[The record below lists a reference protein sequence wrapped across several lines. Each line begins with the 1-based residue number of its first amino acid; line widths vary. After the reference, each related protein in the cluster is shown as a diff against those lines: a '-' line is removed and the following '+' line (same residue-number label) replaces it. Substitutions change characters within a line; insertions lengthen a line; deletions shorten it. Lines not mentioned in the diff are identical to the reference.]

1 MPISPFVPIPIR
13 GLLVPGNVDL
23 SNRPRVK
30 NPDGSISTV
39 RSISIGVDG
48 KEVLIPTI
56 TPDGKSLTNAQAI
69 QRFQQTGEHL
79 GVFDSPDSAT
89 NYAQMLHRSQAMTL
103 GDYHQANR

>member
-1 MPISPFVPIPIR
+1 MPVPFVPIPIR
-13 GLLVPGNVDL
+13 GLLMPGNIDL
-23 SNRPRVK
+23 SNRPQVK

-56 TPDGKSLTNAQAI
+56 TPDGRSLTTQQAI
-69 QRFQQTGEHL
+69 EYFKKTGQHL

-89 NYAQMLHRSQAMTL
+89 AYAKMLHNSQAMTL
-103 GDYHQANR
+103 SQLHQ